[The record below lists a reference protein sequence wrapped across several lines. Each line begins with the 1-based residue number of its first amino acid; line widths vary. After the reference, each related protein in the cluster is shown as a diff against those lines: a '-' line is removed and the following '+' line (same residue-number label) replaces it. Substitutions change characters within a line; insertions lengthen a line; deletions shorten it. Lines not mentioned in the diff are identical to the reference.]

1 MMAARRI
8 RRMLDL
14 RFSTEGNSPSS
25 VSVSNNLLT
34 VVLPA
39 VVFVFVVANIDLARA
54 PLMVG
59 VRKLTPSLFSP
70 EHR

>member
-14 RFSTEGNSPSS
+14 RFSTEGSSPSS
-25 VSVSNNLLT
+25 VSVSNSLLT

-39 VVFVFVVANIDLARA
+39 VVFVFVVASIDLARA

-59 VRKLTPSLFSP
+59 VRKLTPSLFSA